1 MATDVPKRADEQN
14 EMRALHSA
22 SLTGDKV
29 PARVLLTPWG
39 SVDST
44 NGSFVVDEEAVQL
57 TVQAFD
63 EHGTDLPIDYEHQ
76 TLGGSYSSPTGQA
89 PAAGHVPAARWV
101 KRVFAR
107 GRCWLAGGHRMDR
120 SGGRGAS
127 PSYSSSTLCWRG
139 RSVAHSADRPQV
151 EPLLYPA
158 RIPDGRGRSRDLA
171 GVSTYARRAEL
182 HRSEVITIA
191 YFAPA
196 VAASHG
202 KGLSPF
208 PAVRPHSPTFLQPV
222 EGIAPLYLAVS
233 GVLCRPRRSGLL
245 ARSG

>member
-89 PAAGHVPAARWV
+89 PAAPARTGGPVGEACFR
-101 KRVFAR
+101 R
-107 GRCWLAGGHRMDR
+107 GRCRPARGHRMDR
-120 SGGRGAS
+120 SGGRGTS
-127 PSYSSSTLCWRG
+127 PRCSGGTLCCRAG
-139 RSVAHSADRPQV
+139 SVGYSQCRVAPSGHTRKQTHCCAV
-151 EPLLYPA
+151 AEPL
-158 RIPDGRGRSRDLA
+158 
-171 GVSTYARRAEL
+171 TQEL
-182 HRSEVITIA
+182 
-191 YFAPA
+191 P
-196 VAASHG
+196 
-202 KGLSPF
+202 KG
-208 PAVRPHSPTFLQPV
+208 T
-222 EGIAPLYLAVS
+222 
-233 GVLCRPRRSGLL
+233 LCP
-245 ARSG
+245 